1 MTPNTDQGVT
11 AGDELARRILWCA
24 EAADANGFVYR
35 KASLTRHDLREAAA
49 RLSSTAALEAEIAS
63 LKQRLES
70 AERECQSVWRCA
82 IGDVTGALDVLKNRW
97 VNSRRK
103 HEREAGEELNRIASL
118 IWAARSPAAS
128 NYDEAAKLGKAL
140 IERAR
145 TFLQEQEK
153 QNG

>member
-11 AGDELARRILWCA
+11 AEDRAALEAIDDALGFLMDNERAIVLDAFAR
-24 EAADANGFVYR
+24 
-35 KASLTRHDLREAAA
+35 H